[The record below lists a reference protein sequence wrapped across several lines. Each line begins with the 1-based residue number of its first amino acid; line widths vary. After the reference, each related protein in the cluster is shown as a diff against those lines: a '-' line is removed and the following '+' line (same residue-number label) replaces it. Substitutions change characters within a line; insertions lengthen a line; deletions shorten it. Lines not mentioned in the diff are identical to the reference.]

1 MALNGFVRQL
11 ATLAVLWALCELL
24 KCNQRQQQ
32 MVRLAVS
39 LMVMV
44 ALIASLGKVLGTVKQ
59 TEWPVFSPAEEVQ
72 TARGYQRIALTSLAN
87 QVEQYCLRMARNA
100 GYEAQCA
107 VFLQR
112 DGSVKEIRLH
122 LSPEEAP
129 PVMEETMLVA
139 ALAQQLSVPE
149 EKISWQPLWEEA
161 IP

>member
-1 MALNGFVRQL
+1 MNGFVRQL
-11 ATLAVLWALCELL
+11 ATLAALWALCELL
-24 KCNQRQQQ
+24 QCNHRQQQ

-44 ALIASLGKVLGTVKQ
+44 ALIASLGKLLGSAKQ
-59 TEWPVFSPAEEVQ
+59 TEWPVFSPTEQAQ
-72 TARGYQRIALTSLAN
+72 TTSGYQRIALTSLAN
-87 QVEQYCLRMARNA
+87 QVEQYCLRTARKA

-107 VFLQR
+107 VFLKT

-122 LSPEEAP
+122 LFQREKP
-129 PVMEETMLVA
+129 PLMEETALVA
-139 ALAQQLSVPE
+139 VLAQQLSVAP